1 MRPYCGSI
9 HTCLVTTD
17 VEHLFTHTRWPSVC
31 LLWEN
36 VYSDPL
42 LNFKLDYLGFL
53 LMSYVYIL
61 DINSLLD
68 V

>member
-1 MRPYCGSI
+1 MRPCCGSI

-17 VEHLFTHTRWPSVC
+17 VEHLFIHTHWPSVC

-42 LNFKLDYLGFL
+42 FNFKLDYLGFL